1 MGRGVGRFW
10 RGPGRSTGEDLLGSA
25 DGGGRINLLLSF
37 SILLIPTFCFV
48 SSQLIYRARV
58 LYRNQRSS
66 PYLPFHLV
74 PP

>member
-37 SILLIPTFCFV
+37 FYSFNIDLFILFLH
-48 SSQLIYRARV
+48 
-58 LYRNQRSS
+58 N
-66 PYLPFHLV
+66 
-74 PP
+74 